1 MTPATRL
8 YRNKGALFASAGIAA
23 LALALPTNAAAQ
35 DTEETDVTTQD
46 GEAEQGN
53 VILVTG
59 TRIQRPEA
67 AAATPIVAVTAEN
80 IEQSGLTN
88 VTELL
93 TQTPALFN
101 SEDNFD
107 AAGSQ
112 ARTGAAGVNLLDL
125 RNLGPERTLVLV
137 DGRRHIA
144 GVSGEAGVDI
154 NTIPVG
160 LIERIDVLT
169 GGVSSVY
176 GADGVSGVV
185 NFIMRRD
192 FEGVDFRAQQGISDF
207 GDASS
212 SFISATVGKNFADD
226 RANIAL
232 SYEFRKDARVDALA
246 RPNGQFTADT
256 LVRNPND
263 IPDDPNIPDNV
274 FLDRIG
280 WSDSSPDGA
289 IVTSGFSPSFR
300 GGGQPYDPGLFLPQ
314 SGFLAQGGSNTP
326 INSYQGD
333 LQAGTEHHSF
343 NAFFNYQLTPDIRF
357 FAEGKYVK
365 TDNFTVA
372 QPSFDFFTFI
382 SEDSPFIPQ
391 VIRDA
396 GLDQRGGILFN
407 RDNFDFG
414 TRDEI
419 FERDLYRTVVG
430 FEGDINDNTRFE
442 VSYVYGRNDTEF
454 TSTNQRIED
463 RYFAALDA
471 VDAGEFLTG
480 TPNGVIDCRVN
491 LDGGAI
497 ADAGNGNYGQAP
509 QTFTPGQ
516 CVPLNI
522 FGEGVAT
529 PEALA
534 FVLADT
540 SNVFRLEQHVV
551 NAFVS
556 GNFGNFFE
564 LPGGAINYAFGAEY
578 RDESSDFQPD
588 AISTQVSTF
597 DPNSGVLADLA
608 LLGAETGGF
617 DVWEVFGEINVPILA
632 DMPFADLLELTVAAR
647 YSDYSTIGSTEA
659 WSVNGQWA
667 PIPDIRFRG
676 GYSESVRAPNITE
689 LFAPRT
695 GTFSFLTDPCS
706 PANINAGTS
715 FRTANC
721 EALVNGLGADFA
733 TFDFDSDIASSASI
747 EGIVSGNQ
755 NLSEE
760 AAETWTAGV
769 ILQPRFVPGLI
780 ITFDWY
786 DIRLTDAVRT
796 PTLTETAEFCV
807 DSPDLNNVFCDAIT
821 RDAGTAFVSS
831 FVLGPQNVAFL
842 ETAGADITVNY
853 SFEPGDGSLGRF
865 DLRGTLGYLDK
876 LEFLPANGGIVDD
889 DRGEI
894 GSPEW
899 VGNADITWTIDNFS
913 INYGLQ
919 YVGEQLRFEI
929 DEIAGDPDIA
939 DPEFLELDARFVHD
953 LRAEFRTDD
962 ERARFF
968 IGVNNLTNELP
979 SRGLDSAPVGWLGRY
994 FFAGFRFNT
1003 DQLGF

>member
-23 LALALPTNAAAQ
+23 LALALPTSAAAQ

-372 QPSFDFFTFI
+372 QPSFDFFTFV

-419 FERDLYRTVVG
+419 FERDLYRTVAG